1 LIEIPDQ
8 RGKVARVINT
18 HGNQVADTWVFNAEE
33 GYECMA
39 MEAMRAKLSLEVG
52 DAYVSNHRHA
62 MLTVY

>member
-1 LIEIPDQ
+1 M
-8 RGKVARVINT
+8 INT

-33 GYECMA
+33 GYDCMA